1 MSVKI
6 LILGNINS
14 TFILNYVKELKA
26 KMNCEIDILTVP
38 IQQKEYINQFV
49 KYFNNVYE
57 IFKSNNKIINRIP
70 KIRGILQIKSIANQ
84 INKLDNYDIC
94 HIHFLNK
101 DYGFLTP
108 QITSKCRKLVIS
120 IWGSD
125 FYRSKWWEK
134 KIQHRIIKCAHKIT
148 FTNKKTLEEFDKD
161 FKETND
167 KYKIVR
173 FGLAPL
179 KILKNIENISKEE
192 CKASFNIPIG
202 ALVVTCGYN
211 ARKIYQ
217 HIEIIKSIEKIKYKL
232 PSNVFFL
239 FPFTYGLNNEYYT
252 KVKKYLIDAVLPFKI
267 LTDFLS
273 DYEVAKLRKASDIMI
288 NVPKSDQLSGSMQES
303 LYAENIV
310 ITGSWLPYNTFYE
323 NGIFMLKV
331 NDLNDIGN
339 KLIYVYQNID
349 NLRFKNIKNKNKIWE
364 LSSWD
369 KNIDNWIQTYIEL
382 LQN

>member
-1 MSVKI
+1 MRI

-14 TFILNYVKELKA
+14 TFILNYIKELKA

-38 IQQKEYINQFV
+38 IQQKEYVKQFI
-49 KYFNNVYE
+49 KYFNNIYE
-57 IFKSNNKIINRIP
+57 ISKNNNSRINRIP
-70 KIRGILQIKSIANQ
+70 KIRGLLQIKSIANK
-84 INKLDNYDIC
+84 INKLGNYDIC

-108 QITSKCRKLVIS
+108 QITSKCKKLVIS

-161 FKETND
+161 FKITKD

-192 CKASFNIPIG
+192 CKVLFNIPID
-202 ALVVTCGYN
+202 ALVVTCGYH
-211 ARKIYQ
+211 AGKIHQ
-217 HIEIIKSIEKIKYKL
+217 HIEIIKSIENIKYKL
-232 PSNVFFL
+232 PSNMCFL
-239 FPFTYGLNNEYYT
+239 FPFTYGLNREYFL
-252 KVKKYLIDAVLPFKI
+252 KVKNLLDKSNLNYRI
-267 LTDFLS
+267 LTNFLS
-273 DYEVAKLRKASDIMI
+273 DYEVAILRKASDIMI

-310 ITGSWLPYNTFYE
+310 IIGSWLPYNIFYE
-323 NGIFMLKV
+323 NGISMLKV
-331 NDLNDIGN
+331 NNLNDIGN
-339 KLIYVYQNID
+339 KLIYILQNID
-349 NLRFKNIKNKNKIWE
+349 NLRFKNANNKYKIWE

-369 KNIDNWIQTYIEL
+369 NNIDNWIKMYIEL